1 MVVDLNRAACPLALS
16 ARSLETITTMLR
28 LLVAAAA
35 IVSIYHT
42 MYLITCHA
50 CTAANRPVIAELHA
64 IRRAL
69 GKPLVPEDVF
79 VGVENSTLSNVLA
92 ALSVSSWYLE
102 LK

>member
-1 MVVDLNRAACPLALS
+1 
-16 ARSLETITTMLR
+16 MLR

-50 CTAANRPVIAELHA
+50 CTAANRPVVAELHA

-69 GKPLVPEDVF
+69 GKPHVPEDVF
-79 VGVENSTLSNVLA
+79 VGVENSTISDMLA
-92 ALSVSSWYLE
+92 ALSDASWYTE